1 MRHDNGTVLNME
13 NTESKAEEIAAPDD
27 NEIVEDAQES
37 ESSSDEDMSTEEEA
51 PVDEEAQ
58 PPDELAELRDQH
70 LRLRAEFDNYRK
82 RISRENERFRKR
94 AAEGILND
102 LLPVLDNLER
112 ALRFKDEVSSDL
124 ADGVQMVHDQMV
136 ELVARHGVKS
146 IAAIGEKFDP
156 QYHEA
161 IAQVPSDEIPK
172 DDVAEEFQRGYTL
185 HDQVLRPS
193 KVTVSTG
200 PETVTGEQD
209 DEAHEPAA
217 DSQ

>member
-1 MRHDNGTVLNME
+1 MCQNNETSLNME
-13 NTESKAEEIAAPDD
+13 NRESKSEETVEPVE
-27 NEIVEDAQES
+27 NENVEDAQES
-37 ESSSDEDMSTEEEA
+37 ESSSDEDVSTEEEA

-58 PPDELAELRDQH
+58 QRDELAELHDRH

-82 RISRENERFRKR
+82 RISRDNDRFRKR
-94 AAEGILND
+94 AAEGILSD

-112 ALRFKDEVSSDL
+112 ALQFKDDVSSSL
-124 ADGVQMVHDQMV
+124 ADGMQMVYDQMV

-200 PETVTGEQD
+200 PETVTGKQD
-209 DEAHEPAA
+209 NEAHEPAA
-217 DSQ
+217 DSR

>member
-1 MRHDNGTVLNME
+1 ME
-13 NTESKAEEIAAPDD
+13 NAESKSEETVAPVED
-27 NEIVEDAQES
+27 EIVEDAQES
-37 ESSSDEDMSTEEEA
+37 ESKPDEDLSAANEETSTEEET
-51 PVDEEAQ
+51 Q
-58 PPDELAELRDQH
+58 QPDELAELHDQH

-94 AAEGILND
+94 AAEGILRD

-112 ALRFKDEVSSDL
+112 ALQFKDEVSGGL
-124 ADGVQMVHDQMV
+124 ADGMQMVYDQML

-161 IAQVPSDEIPK
+161 IAQVPSDEVPK
-172 DDVAEEFQRGYTL
+172 DGVAEEFLRGYTL
-185 HDQVLRPS
+185 YDQVLRPG

-200 PETVTGEQD
+200 PETVAGEQD
-209 DEAHEPAA
+209 NEAHEPAA

>member
-1 MRHDNGTVLNME
+1 ME
-13 NTESKAEEIAAPDD
+13 NTKPRSEETVVPVED
-27 NEIVEDAQES
+27 EIVEDAQES
-37 ESSSDEDMSTEEEA
+37 ESNADEDLSAADEETSTEEEA
-51 PVDEEAQ
+51 Q
-58 PPDELAELRDQH
+58 QPDELAELRDQH

-82 RISRENERFRKR
+82 RISRDNERLRKR
-94 AAEGILND
+94 AAEGILRD

-112 ALRFKDEVSSDL
+112 ALQFKDEVSSGV
-124 ADGVQMVHDQMV
+124 ADGMQMVHDQMV

-156 QYHEA
+156 KYHEA
-161 IAQVPSDEIPK
+161 IAQVPSDEVPK

-200 PETVTGEQD
+200 PETVAGEQD
-209 DEAHEPAA
+209 DEAHETAA